1 MQRSPLIRTCLAG
14 SAALAAALTT
24 AAPTQAATTPS
35 AASAS
40 STPSAAGAATRHDWV
55 STGKGMT
62 SGVSGMVVTHRHGH
76 GGFDAL
82 IVRDNKK
89 PGENRLAE
97 VAFRH
102 GRKADVQ
109 PLDWQGGS
117 VPVDLESLDEV
128 PGHRGQYVAV
138 ASEGTGYR
146 FDVDGGTAHVRDTFT
161 LPDIGEDENIE
172 DFALT
177 SRHGKLAAVWADRG
191 QDERP
196 STLHAARVSL
206 GAHRTGFGAVTR
218 DELRAPYPAENVRH
232 ASDLKITDSGT
243 LLVSSASDPGDDG
256 PFDSAVYTAG
266 TVSVHRSGVTLHVAE
281 EPDVLGTFADH
292 KIEALACLPGSRTG
306 ALGTD
311 DENAGGALRTARFC
325 AH

>member
-1 MQRSPLIRTCLAG
+1 
-14 SAALAAALTT
+14 
-24 AAPTQAATTPS
+24 
-35 AASAS
+35 
-40 STPSAAGAATRHDWV
+40 
-55 STGKGMT
+55 MT
-62 SGVSGMVVTHRHGH
+62 SGVSGMVLTHRHGH

-97 VAFRH
+97 VAYRP
-102 GRKADVQ
+102 GQKADVQ
-109 PLDWQGGS
+109 PLDWKGS
-117 VPVDLESLDEV
+117 DVPVDLESLDEV
-128 PGHRGQYVAV
+128 PGHHGQYVAV
-138 ASEGTGYR
+138 ASEGKGYR

-161 LPDIGEDENIE
+161 LPGIGEDDNIE

-177 SRHGKLAAVWADRG
+177 SRHGKPAAVWADRG
-191 QDERP
+191 QDQRP
-196 STLHAARVSL
+196 STVYAARVSL
-206 GAHRTGFGAVTR
+206 GAHRTGFGAVT
-218 DELRAPYPAENVRH
+218 DAELRAPYPAEHVRH
-232 ASDLKITDSGT
+232 ASDLKITASGS

-266 TVSVHRSGVTLHVAE
+266 TVAVHRSGAALHIADD
-281 EPDVLGTFADH
+281 PDVLETFPDH

-325 AH
+325 ER